1 MYWGRGVAEAN
12 TILNQS
18 YLGHNIQG
26 SEPMT
31 LFLIILLMSLPIV
44 GGLVTFYYSHKAIE

>member
-12 TILNQS
+12 TILN
-18 YLGHNIQG
+18 QG

-44 GGLVTFYYSHKAIE
+44 GGLVTFYYSYKASG

>member
-44 GGLVTFYYSHKAIE
+44 GGLVTFYYSYKVSG